1 MTGPLS
7 TIDINRLPGPA
18 RRRRYQTHLAAG
30 CQLHPG
36 LPRVSTTGCSRG
48 AGETLIDTAF
58 GNHARAGRQSVV
70 PRLDAL
76 TFIGRPPIKEP
87 QSLHLLVPG
96 SGVGHDCATVGVAD

>member
-18 RRRRYQTHLAAG
+18 RRRQYQTTWR
-30 CQLHPG
+30 PG
-36 LPRVSTTGCSRG
+36 ASYTQASQRFYNWVVRWGS
-48 AGETLIDTAF
+48 ETLIDTAF

-76 TFIGRPPIKEP
+76 SFIGHPPIKEP

-96 SGVGHDCATVGVAD
+96 SGVGHNCATVGVAD

>member
-1 MTGPLS
+1 MTGPLC
-7 TIDINRLPGPA
+7 TIDIYRLPGPT
-18 RRRRYQTHLAAG
+18 RRRQYQTTWRPR

-48 AGETLIDTAF
+48 AGETLVDTAI

-70 PRLDAL
+70 PRLDAF
-76 TFIGRPPIKEP
+76 TFIEHPPIKEP

>member
-18 RRRRYQTHLAAG
+18 RRRQYQTTWRPGASYTQGFPAFL
-30 CQLHPG
+30 QL
-36 LPRVSTTGCSRG
+36 G
-48 AGETLIDTAF
+48 AHVGQARPSSTAF
-58 GNHARAGRQSVV
+58 GNQARAGRQSVV

-76 TFIGRPPIKEP
+76 TFIGHPPIKEP